1 MTDGLITDGLMTLTV
16 RAGAKCAACKNVVEI
31 RLLRTKEVV
40 LECPTC
46 PNISTLMAGEDAYI
60 SIETIGYPDLEADM
74 KAFPR
79 AAPSASRN
87 LASGLSV
94 ERIVESARHRAVTSA
109 RKAVKSEIDTDF
121 MRTYK
126 YSDGEKEAASER
138 LRLLAIDMQ
147 RAEKADI
154 DNLALH
160 IDSIREGVARGHA
173 STDEEAGNSF
183 KPFTAALAEI
193 DAADDADFCL
203 LLSGVRDAARFELG
217 LDDMSLIEAA
227 NLVGRRGY
235 QVEVTDAGIGWVR
248 KRDG

>member
-1 MTDGLITDGLMTLTV
+1 MTDGQLTLTV
-16 RAGAKCAACKNVVEI
+16 KAGALCAACYRGLAIKFRKDDALSVA
-31 RLLRTKEVV
+31 RAT
-40 LECPTC
+40 LECATC
-46 PNISTLMAGEDAYI
+46 DVRIAIVTGIGAYV
-60 SIETIGYPDLEADM
+60 SIEETLGYPDLEADM

-79 AAPSASRN
+79 AAPRASRG

-109 RKAVKSEIDTDF
+109 RRAVKSEINTEF

-126 YSDGEKEAASER
+126 YSDGEKEAASAR

-173 STDEEAGNSF
+173 APRPLTD
-183 KPFTAALAEI
+183 ALDSI
-193 DAADDADFCL
+193 DDADDADFGLML
-203 LLSGVRDAARFELG
+203 LDMVGKARTELG
-217 LDDMSLIEAA
+217 RDDITKSEVA
-227 NLVGRRGY
+227 NIVGRRGY
-235 QVEVTDAGIGWVR
+235 QISVGEGGVEWVV
-248 KRDG
+248 KRDD

>member
-1 MTDGLITDGLMTLTV
+1 MTHEQITLTV
-16 RAGAKCAACKNVVEI
+16 RAGAKCAACKNGVAI
-31 RLLRTKEVV
+31 RLLRTKEIV
-40 LECPTC
+40 LECLTC
-46 PNISTLMAGEDAYI
+46 PNKAVIMAGEDAYI
-60 SIETIGYPDLEADM
+60 SIETIGYPDLEADI
-74 KAFPR
+74 KAFPHVR
-79 AAPSASRN
+79 PRN
-87 LASGLSV
+87 LEQPTFGLSV
-94 ERIVESARHRAVTSA
+94 ERIVESARHRAVTGW
-109 RKAVKSEIDTDF
+109 RRAVKAEIDTDF

-173 STDEEAGNSF
+173 STDEEAENSF
-183 KPFTAALAEI
+183 KPFTDALAEI
-193 DAADDADFCL
+193 DAADDADFGL
-203 LLSGVRDAARFELG
+203 LLIGVRDAARFELG
-217 LDDMSLIEAA
+217 RDDMSLLEAA

>member
-1 MTDGLITDGLMTLTV
+1 MITDGLITDGLMTLTV

-94 ERIVESARHRAVTSA
+94 ERIVESARHSAVTSA
-109 RKAVKSEIDTDF
+109 RRAVKSEINTEF

-173 STDEEAGNSF
+173 APRPLTD
-183 KPFTAALAEI
+183 ALDSI
-193 DAADDADFCL
+193 DDADDADFGLML
-203 LLSGVRDAARFELG
+203 LDMVDKARTELG
-217 LDDMSLIEAA
+217 RDDITKSEVA
-227 NLVGRRGY
+227 NIVGRRGY
-235 QVEVTDAGIGWVR
+235 QISVGEGGVEWVV
-248 KRDG
+248 KRDD